1 MFGIGTGEL
10 LLILVIAMLVVGP
23 ERMVDYARRGGRL
36 LVKIR
41 EQTDQVTKD
50 FREALD
56 AETGELKDANPL
68 AAIADLKAEAD
79 AAARDIQN
87 VLSGKPI
94 AADRPAPTTSAPT
107 TPAPADTAPQQ
118 PAEPQAESAQPMTA
132 DVAAADEGAEPVAE
146 PVTEL
151 EGVELIDDDM
161 FTELGSPELVDE
173 AVDRGADSEER
184 L

>member
-79 AAARDIQN
+79 AAARISRTSEWQAHR
-87 VLSGKPI
+87 S
-94 AADRPAPTTSAPT
+94 RPA
-107 TPAPADTAPQQ
+107 
-118 PAEPQAESAQPMTA
+118 
-132 DVAAADEGAEPVAE
+132 GAHYVCVHHAC
-146 PVTEL
+146 
-151 EGVELIDDDM
+151 
-161 FTELGSPELVDE
+161 
-173 AVDRGADSEER
+173 
-184 L
+184 

>member
-94 AADRPAPTTSAPT
+94 AADRPGPTTSAST
-107 TPAPADTAPQQ
+107 APAPADTAPQQ

>member
-50 FREALD
+50 FREALE
-56 AETGELKDANPL
+56 AETGELKEANPL
-68 AAIADLKAEAD
+68 AAIAELKAEAD

-94 AADRPAPTTSAPT
+94 AADPPAPTTSVST
-107 TPAPADTAPQQ
+107 TPADTAPQQ
-118 PAEPQAESAQPMTA
+118 PAGPQAESAQPTT
-132 DVAAADEGAEPVAE
+132 DEVAAADEGAEPVAE

-161 FTELGSPELVDE
+161 FTELGGPELVDE
-173 AVDRGADSEER
+173 AVDHGADSEER